1 VSFRNR
7 LLESIKSTGG
17 HTWTYSIT
25 LLSPISRVAVTLV
38 AGKAFG
44 TTFRRI
50 RFREL
55 VTVKEDIDTAQMIRS
70 ACIKIY

>member
-1 VSFRNR
+1 
-7 LLESIKSTGG
+7 
-17 HTWTYSIT
+17 
-25 LLSPISRVAVTLV
+25 VAVTLV

-55 VTVKEDIDTAQMIRS
+55 VIVKEDIDTAKMM
-70 ACIKIY
+70 